1 MAKTFFQMVDIMNIF
16 GGNLDFLVSIR
27 ALPQIPPKMRET
39 NSTMVSEI
47 KLKFDHDSRHKSGQ
61 NRSAHTIS
69 RRKLPRTLK
78 KYTTL

>member
-47 KLKFDHDSRHKSGQ
+47 KLKFDHDSRH
-61 NRSAHTIS
+61 
-69 RRKLPRTLK
+69 
-78 KYTTL
+78 